1 MARFA
6 KKITN
11 GDDSTQHLSVGV
23 LSLCFPIHKIQ
34 EILLSSQRA
43 SKRVRDLPAAV
54 TVYYVIAMALFP
66 SAGYQSVLGWLLAG
80 LQWLGSEFRLS
91 GKSALSAAR
100 SRLGAASMQL
110 MHAAFARPLAEPELK
125 GSYWKGLQLVAL
137 DGCLLALQD
146 TKENEAA
153 FGRSS
158 NQNGASAYPMARF
171 VALVEVGTH
180 LIFGAALGG
189 YKDSE
194 ITLAK
199 QLTSQLTK
207 GMVCLADRLY
217 PGYHLWKMA
226 TAGGAHLIWRAKAGA
241 KLKRIKTLADGS
253 WLTRYYPSKGARKL
267 ENSVIVRV
275 VEYRLKG
282 AATDEAVGQETYRLM
297 TSILDPSEASAEE
310 IASVYPQRWDIE
322 LSLKEGK
329 AVLRGDK
336 ITLRSK
342 TAELV
347 RQEFWGVLLA
357 HYVVRKMMALAALKR
372 GQDPDDLS
380 YKESIEIIK
389 ARLTAP
395 TRSVSP

>member
-6 KKITN
+6 KKITT

-23 LSLCFPIHKIQ
+23 LSLCFPTHKIQ
-34 EILLSSQRA
+34 DILIKSQRA
-43 SKRVRDLPAAV
+43 SQRVRDLPAAV

-80 LQWLGSEFRLS
+80 LQWLGSEFRLA

-100 SRLGAASMQL
+100 TRLGAASMEL
-110 MHAAFARPLAEPELK
+110 MHQAFAQPLADPAIK
-125 GSYWKGLQLVAL
+125 GSYWKGMQLVAL
-137 DGCLLALQD
+137 DGCTLALQD
-146 TKENEAA
+146 TKSNDEA

-199 QLTSQLTK
+199 QLAAQLKK

-217 PGYHLWKMA
+217 PGFQLWKMA
-226 TAGGAHLIWRAKAGA
+226 TAAGAHLIWRAKAGA
-241 KLKRIKTLADGS
+241 KLERIETLSDGS
-253 WLTRYYPSKGARKL
+253 WLARYYPSKGPQTL

-275 VEYRLKG
+275 VEYRLTSKG
-282 AATDEAVGQETYRLM
+282 ADGQESQEIYRLM
-297 TSILDPSEASAEE
+297 TSILDPSVASAEE
-310 IASVYPQRWDIE
+310 IASVYPERWDIE

-347 RQEFWGVLLA
+347 KQEFWGVLLA
-357 HYVVRKMMALAALKR
+357 HYAVRKMMALAALKR
-372 GQDPDDLS
+372 GKDPDTLS
-380 YKESIEIIK
+380 YKASIEIIK